1 MNDTTDQSRAQL
13 RRGVYFL
20 LILIGT
26 GSILGR
32 IAAVDDINR
41 TAVEDYRFKRE
52 VSIKKQKLRKMNLSE
67 ERYKEALAQE
77 IARLEK
83 ELKPEMQRRPFLS
96 ANDRSRMCTVRALVE
111 PDMRVEGH
119 PYSIDK
125 VIQQPGWD
133 TIDMV
138 KHDGHLYSSKPPLLP
153 TLMAGEYWVINRLTG
168 MNFATHPFTLARI
181 MLISVNLIPLLVYFV
196 VLAALIERFSRSD
209 WGSIFVM
216 AAAVFGTFLTT
227 FAIVINNHLPAAVCL
242 AVAIYAAVK
251 IWFDDERR
259 LRFFIIAG
267 LFAAGTAANE
277 LPALSILGLLSLA
290 LLWKA
295 PWQAIFAY
303 APAAALVVAAFIGT
317 NWAAHEDLKPP
328 YLHRKPGDNWY
339 DYTYELNGKT
349 HESYWNNP
357 TGVDLGQPSL
367 SFYASHILIGHHGI
381 FSLTPIWLLSIGGLA
396 MWLRQ
401 KDERELRELA
411 ALITVVSAV
420 CLAFYMFRPEHHRN
434 YGGITSGLRWMFW
447 FAPLWLVA
455 MIPAADAMAR
465 RWWTKAIACVLLAAS
480 VFSVSYPV
488 WNPWTH
494 PWLMDYLHY
503 AGWVC

>member
-1 MNDTTDQSRAQL
+1 MNDTTDHSRAQL
-13 RRGVYFL
+13 RRGVYML
-20 LILIGT
+20 LIVIGT

-32 IAAVDDINR
+32 IAAVDDIAR
-41 TAVEDYRFKRE
+41 TAVEQYRFNRE
-52 VSIKKQKLRKMNLSE
+52 VNIKAKKLRDMGLDG
-67 ERYKEALAQE
+67 ERFTWA
-77 IARLEK
+77 LEK
-83 ELKPEMQRRPFLS
+83 EKRRLNQIQRRPFLS

-111 PDMRVEGH
+111 DDMRVEGH

-153 TLMAGEYWVINRLTG
+153 TLMAGEYWIVNRLTG
-168 MNFATHPFTLARI
+168 MNFETHSFTLARI
-181 MLISVNLIPLLVYFV
+181 MLISVNLLPLIIYFV
-196 VLAALIERFSRSD
+196 LLAALIERFGRSD
-209 WGSIFVM
+209 WGRIFVM

-227 FAIVINNHLPAAVCL
+227 FAVVVNNHLPAAVCVL
-242 AVAIYAAVK
+242 IALYAAVR

-259 LRFFIIAG
+259 LRYFVIAG
-267 LFAAGTAANE
+267 IFAAGTAANE

-295 PWQAIFAY
+295 PWRTMLAY
-303 APAAALVVAAFIGT
+303 APAAMLVVAAFFAT

-328 YLHRKPGDNWY
+328 YLHRSEGDNWY
-339 DYTYELNGKT
+339 DYTYTINGNEKQ
-349 HESYWNNP
+349 SYWNNP
-357 TGVDLGQPSL
+357 VGLDQGQPSL
-367 SFYASHILIGHHGI
+367 SFYAAHVLVGHHGI
-381 FSLTPIWLLSIGGLA
+381 FSLTPIWILSIAGLV

-401 KDERELRELA
+401 ADDRRLRELA
-411 ALITVVSAV
+411 LLIAVVSAV
-420 CLAFYMFRPEHHRN
+420 CLAFYLMRPEHHRN
-434 YGGITSGLRWMFW
+434 YGGVTSGLRWMFW

-465 RWWTKAIACVLLAAS
+465 RWWTQLIAGLMLAAS
-480 VFSVSYPV
+480 VLSVSYPI

-494 PWLMDYLHY
+494 PWLMDYLYY